1 MGLIDRAFGADKNT
15 MLMHRLALHWRMVA
29 SHYENFLKKNELNEQ
44 DRVLMAEI
52 QKRSLSICDKAE
64 ASIKGFGVVNM
75 EKESFLLE
83 MRELGAL
90 HQKISVVT
98 DKHVWL
104 PDAIRATSNI
114 LNGNKRDYQ
123 NRQYWFS
130 D

>member
-15 MLMHRLALHWRMVA
+15 MLMNRLALHWRAVA
-29 SHYENFLKKNELNEQ
+29 SHYENYLKKNQVSDE
-44 DRVLMAEI
+44 DKAVMAEI

-75 EKESFLLE
+75 EKDSFLVE

-90 HQKISVVT
+90 HERISVVT
-98 DKHVWL
+98 DKQHWL
-104 PDAIRATSNI
+104 PEAIIFTKLI
-114 LNGNKRDYQ
+114 LSGEKRRFA
-123 NRQYWFS
+123 NSQYWFS

>member
-29 SHYENFLKKNELNEQ
+29 SHYENYLKKNEVTEANRAVML
-44 DRVLMAEI
+44 DI

-75 EKESFLLE
+75 EKDSFLGE
-83 MRELGAL
+83 MRELGSL
-90 HQKISVVT
+90 HQKISVTT
-98 DKHVWL
+98 DKDQWL
-104 PDAIRATSNI
+104 PDAISATTNI
-114 LNGNKRDYQ
+114 LSGNKRDYQ
-123 NRQYWFS
+123 NRQYWFR

>member
-15 MLMHRLALHWRMVA
+15 MLVNRLALHWRAVA
-29 SHYENFLKKNELNEQ
+29 SHYENYLKKNQVSDE
-44 DRVLMAEI
+44 DKAIMAEI

-75 EKESFLLE
+75 EKDLFLFE
-83 MRELGAL
+83 IRELGAL
-90 HQKISVVT
+90 HGRISAVT
-98 DKHVWL
+98 EKQHWL
-104 PDAIRATSNI
+104 PEAIKATANI
-114 LNGNKRDYQ
+114 LNGNKREYQ

>member
-29 SHYENFLKKNELNEQ
+29 SHYENFLKKNESNEQ
-44 DRVLMAEI
+44 DRAVMTEI
-52 QKRSLSICDKAE
+52 QKRSLAICDKAE

-90 HQKISVVT
+90 HQKISVIT
-98 DKHVWL
+98 EKHNWL

-114 LNGNKRDYQ
+114 LNGNKRDFQ

>member
-29 SHYENFLKKNELNEQ
+29 SHYENFLKKNELTEQ
-44 DRVLMAEI
+44 DRVVMNEI

-75 EKESFLLE
+75 EKDSFLSD

-90 HQKISVVT
+90 HQKISIVT
-98 DKHVWL
+98 EKHNWL

>member
-98 DKHVWL
+98 DKHIWL

>member
-1 MGLIDRAFGADKNT
+1 MGLIDRALGADKNT

-29 SHYENFLKKNELNEQ
+29 SHYENFLKKNEANEQ
-44 DRVLMAEI
+44 DRAVMVEI
-52 QKRSLSICDKAE
+52 QKRSLGICDKAE
-64 ASIKGFGVVNM
+64 ASIKGFGVVNI

-90 HQKISVVT
+90 HQKISVIT
-98 DKHVWL
+98 EKHNWL
-104 PDAIRATSNI
+104 PDAIKATSTI
-114 LNGNKRDYQ
+114 LNGNKREYQ

>member
-29 SHYENFLKKNELNEQ
+29 SHYENFLKKNDLTEQ
-44 DRVLMAEI
+44 DRVVMNEI

-75 EKESFLLE
+75 EKDSFLSD

-90 HQKISVVT
+90 HQKISIVT
-98 DKHVWL
+98 EKHNWL

>member
-15 MLMHRLALHWRMVA
+15 MLMNRLALHWRMVA
-29 SHYENFLKKNELNEQ
+29 SHYENFLKKNEPNEQ
-44 DRVLMAEI
+44 DRVVMAEI
-52 QKRSLSICDKAE
+52 QKRSLGICDKAA

-83 MRELGAL
+83 LRELGAL

-98 DKHVWL
+98 EKHNWL
-104 PDAIRATSNI
+104 PDAVRATTNI
-114 LNGNKRDYQ
+114 LAGNKREYQ

>member
-29 SHYENFLKKNELNEQ
+29 SHYENFIKKNEPNEQ
-44 DRVLMAEI
+44 DRIVMAEI
-52 QKRSLSICDKAE
+52 QKRSLAICDRAE

-75 EKESFLLE
+75 DKESFLTE
-83 MRELGAL
+83 MKELSAL
-90 HQKISVVT
+90 HQKISIST
-98 DKHVWL
+98 DKDNWL
-104 PDAIRATSNI
+104 PDAVRATTNI
-114 LNGNKRDYQ
+114 LGGSKREYQ

>member
-1 MGLIDRAFGADKNT
+1 VGLIDRAFGADKNT

>member
-1 MGLIDRAFGADKNT
+1 VGLIDRAFGADKNT

-90 HQKISVVT
+90 HQKISVIT
-98 DKHVWL
+98 DKHIWL